1 MFDDTL
7 RQGLSVQLQQS
18 PFLSLISDQEIQQTL
33 ALMGQAKDARLTAE
47 IAQQLCVRTASAAV
61 LDGSIASLGSQYVL
75 GLRARNCNTGSI
87 LAQEQIQAAR
97 REDVLNALSEIV
109 RRLRPRLGESLAT
122 VEKHS
127 TPLDVTTSSLEA
139 LKAYSTAQKVNLASG
154 SRDQA
159 LLRRVVEIDPNFAMA
174 HANLALSYSG
184 VGESV
189 LSAESA
195 TKAFQLRERASERER
210 FFITFNYD
218 REVTGNLE
226 HAFQTLELWEQTY
239 PRRSAP
245 PDPME
250 LLGGLSTKGTGRW
263 EIAVDRARK
272 TIAAY
277 PDVVIGYGN
286 LALSSFFLD
295 RFGEAE
301 NALQQA
307 AAHKKEWL
315 ELPQFLVYRY
325 NIAFMKGDNEQMDRV
340 VALAKGKRLAER
352 WVMNSQALVHA
363 RAGHAQ
369 LARRL
374 SSRAVDLALQEGR
387 RGAAATYQSAAA
399 VWEGLYGNANEARA
413 KAAAAL
419 AVTNGRDV
427 EYASAL
433 ALGLAGD
440 SSRSEALADDL
451 DKRFPED
458 TFVRFTYLPVL
469 RALAALH
476 RGQST
481 ESVERLQTA
490 LHYELAVN
498 GLSVGLYL
506 GGLHSAY
513 VRGQAF
519 VAAHQY
525 AEAAAEFQKILDH
538 RGIVGADPIGALA
551 HLQLGRAFGFS
562 GDKIKAKAAYQDFL
576 TLWKDADPDIPIL
589 RQAKAEYARLH

>member
-1 MFDDTL
+1 M
-7 RQGLSVQLQQS
+7 
-18 PFLSLISDQEIQQTL
+18 
-33 ALMGQAKDARLTAE
+33 
-47 IAQQLCVRTASAAV
+47 
-61 LDGSIASLGSQYVL
+61 
-75 GLRARNCNTGSI
+75 
-87 LAQEQIQAAR
+87 
-97 REDVLNALSEIV
+97 
-109 RRLRPRLGESLAT
+109 
-122 VEKHS
+122 
-127 TPLDVTTSSLEA
+127 
-139 LKAYSTAQKVNLASG
+139 
-154 SRDQA
+154 
-159 LLRRVVEIDPNFAMA
+159 RRVVELDPNFAMA
-174 HANLALSYSG
+174 YAHLALSYSG
-184 VGESV
+184 IGESV
-189 LSAESA
+189 LAAESA

-245 PDPME
+245 PDAME

-277 PDVVIGYGN
+277 PDVYIGYGN

-340 VALAKGKRLAER
+340 VALAKGKRLAEH

-363 RAGHAQ
+363 RSGHAQ

-374 SSRAVDLALQEGR
+374 SSRAVELALQEGA

-399 VWEGLYGNANEARA
+399 VWESLYGNANEARA
-413 KAAAAL
+413 KATAAL

-469 RALAALH
+469 RALSALH
-476 RGQST
+476 RGQPT

-525 AEAAAEFQKILDH
+525 AEAVAEFQKILDH

-551 HLQLGRAFGFS
+551 HVQLGRSFALIGRHDQGEGRLPGFPHALERRRPRHPNPQAS
-562 GDKIKAKAAYQDFL
+562 QGGI
-576 TLWKDADPDIPIL
+576 
-589 RQAKAEYARLH
+589 RQAALMFACSSRCILT